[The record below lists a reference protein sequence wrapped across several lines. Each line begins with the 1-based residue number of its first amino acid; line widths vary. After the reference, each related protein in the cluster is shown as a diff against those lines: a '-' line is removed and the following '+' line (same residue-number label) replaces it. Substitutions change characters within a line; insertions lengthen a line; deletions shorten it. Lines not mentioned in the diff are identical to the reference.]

1 MLDWL
6 IEGGSVVDGTGSA
19 PFSADVGIRDGRI
32 VAVGS
37 IGEAARER
45 IDARGAWVTPGF
57 IDIHTH
63 YDGQATWDETFSP
76 SIHHGVTTVVMGNCG
91 VGFAPVER
99 GREGE
104 LIKLMEGVEDIPG
117 AALAEGIRWNW
128 ESFPQFMDA
137 LDATPHSLDYL
148 LQIPHDPV
156 RMAVM
161 GERAFTQQAA
171 GADDIA
177 AMRALV
183 REALQAGAVGF
194 SSGRSDNHRT
204 SEGRE
209 TPAAE
214 ATAAELTG
222 IAEAFDG
229 LVARRDPDGQR
240 LRRAEGPRALRCRV
254 RSDRAGRA
262 RRRAT
267 ALDDLAAARSGRRAM
282 GGDPRARRR
291 GRRAR
296 TAALSAGRRAR
307 HRRDQR
313 ARRQLPS
320 VHGLSRLQGDR
331 APAAR
336 RARRRDAR
344 PGPQGARPRREIG
357 LASPATA
364 ARFRR
369 WSTSCSPA
377 SSWSAAAC
385 SRSVPT
391 STTSR
396 P

>member
-32 VAVGS
+32 VEVGS
-37 IGEAARER
+37 IDEAARER

-148 LQIPHDPV
+148 VQVPHDPV

-222 IAEAFDG
+222 IAEA
-229 LVARRDPDGQR
+229 L
-240 LRRAEGPRALRCRV
+240 
-254 RSDRAGRA
+254 S
-262 RRRAT
+262 T
-267 ALDDLAAARSGRRAM
+267 AS
-282 GGDPRARRR
+282 
-291 GRRAR
+291 R
-296 TAALSAGRRAR
+296 TA
-307 HRRDQR
+307 
-313 ARRQLPS
+313 
-320 VHGLSRLQGDR
+320 
-331 APAAR
+331 
-336 RARRRDAR
+336 
-344 PGPQGARPRREIG
+344 
-357 LASPATA
+357 
-364 ARFRR
+364 
-369 WSTSCSPA
+369 
-377 SSWSAAAC
+377 
-385 SRSVPT
+385 
-391 STTSR
+391 
-396 P
+396 